1 MRFFRYLPGQAPAIL
16 LLAICIGCHST
27 RSTDLS
33 FTVAVIRGSVSSSAG
48 TPLAGVDVTA
58 NSYFLPCSSS
68 ATPVANATGRTA
80 TDGSYRIEI
89 VTPTAPTTQCVSV
102 TATAAGGKQATVAGG
117 QVLFKREGDIPYD
130 SVQVD
135 VVIP

>member
-1 MRFFRYLPGQAPAIL
+1 MRFFRYFSGHAPAIL
-16 LLAICIGCHST
+16 VLAICIGCHST
-27 RSTDLS
+27 GSTDLS
-33 FTVAVIRGSVSSSAG
+33 FTVAVIRGSVSSGAG
-48 TPLAGVDVTA
+48 APLANVDVTV
-58 NSYFLPCSSS
+58 NSYFLPCASG

-102 TATAAGGKQATVAGG
+102 TATTGGKQATVAGG
-117 QVLFKREGDIPYD
+117 QVQFKREGDLPYD